1 MGSLKA
7 IQNFRK
13 SLCLVILTLQ
23 TTATVLVMRY
33 SRKVNEVG
41 KDLYIG
47 TTMTLMAELMK
58 FILCLLVLALLESC
72 SIAKSLLI
80 FYFEVL
86 KKPNET
92 IKLLIPSSLYTI
104 QNNLVITALSNLDAP
119 TFQISYQIK
128 IITTAVFSVLVLRKH
143 INCMQ
148 WLALLILMLG
158 VVFVQATAGQ
168 EPFGSTTIN
177 SHKFVGLSAVLVS
190 SICSGFAGVFY
201 EKLLKEGSQPSVLI
215 RNLQMGIFSIFL
227 NIAGVICHDYDEVIS
242 RGFFYGYSSI
252 VWLVIMLQA
261 FGGLLVAAV
270 IKYADNILKGFATS
284 ISIIISCL
292 VSNIILHD
300 LELDGRP
307 CFLLGT
313 SMVAIATFLY
323 GVNSHP
329 ATLSSRSETKSSETS
344 PEYSTAKPNTVLPA

>member
-1 MGSLKA
+1 MPRDINSTSNTPKVFASSSSPLQHLRSFH
-7 IQNFRK
+7 I
-13 SLCLVILTLQ
+13 Q

-158 VVFVQATAGQ
+158 VVFVQVKSLSWYPEGQ
-168 EPFGSTTIN
+168 
-177 SHKFVGLSAVLVS
+177 
-190 SICSGFAGVFY
+190 
-201 EKLLKEGSQPSVLI
+201 
-215 RNLQMGIFSIFL
+215 
-227 NIAGVICHDYDEVIS
+227 
-242 RGFFYGYSSI
+242 
-252 VWLVIMLQA
+252 
-261 FGGLLVAAV
+261 
-270 IKYADNILKGFATS
+270 
-284 ISIIISCL
+284 
-292 VSNIILHD
+292 SNI
-300 LELDGRP
+300 
-307 CFLLGT
+307 
-313 SMVAIATFLY
+313 
-323 GVNSHP
+323 
-329 ATLSSRSETKSSETS
+329 
-344 PEYSTAKPNTVLPA
+344 